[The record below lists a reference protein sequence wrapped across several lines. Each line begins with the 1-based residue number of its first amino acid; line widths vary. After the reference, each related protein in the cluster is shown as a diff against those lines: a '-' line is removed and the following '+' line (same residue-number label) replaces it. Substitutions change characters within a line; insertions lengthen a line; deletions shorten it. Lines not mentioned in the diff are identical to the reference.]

1 MRRFTILAA
10 GVFVAFG
17 LLSTR
22 AHAQGAIEKGKAVY
36 AENKCQRCHSINGEG
51 AKKGALDGVG
61 TKLTPAELREW
72 IVNAPEMTKKTNATR
87 KPAMKA
93 YKLSKD
99 DLEAL
104 VAYMSSLKKK

>member
-1 MRRFTILAA
+1 MRKFAIVTA
-10 GVFVAFG
+10 GVLVVFG

-22 AHAQGAIEKGKAVY
+22 AYAQGAIEKGKAVY

-51 AKKGALDGVG
+51 AKKGPLDGVG

-72 IVNAPEMTKKTNATR
+72 IVNAPDMTTKTKATR

-93 YKLSKD
+93 YKLAKD
-99 DLEAL
+99 DLDAL
-104 VAYMSSLKKK
+104 VAYLSSLKKK